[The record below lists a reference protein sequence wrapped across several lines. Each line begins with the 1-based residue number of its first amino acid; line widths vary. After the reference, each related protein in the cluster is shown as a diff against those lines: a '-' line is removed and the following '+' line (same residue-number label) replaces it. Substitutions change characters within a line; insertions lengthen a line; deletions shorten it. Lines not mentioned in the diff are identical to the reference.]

1 MQSVN
6 RNRPWARITMVGDF
20 WGIHPHP
27 SPPAAAPPSP
37 VKGEGLSVRLSR
49 LLCSSVSAIVR
60 AFPLTG
66 GRWPQARGGREAPP
80 QAVTDE
86 GEDKM
91 NVGVT
96 PKETWLPN

>member
-1 MQSVN
+1 MKSEN
-6 RNRPWARITMVGDF
+6 
-20 WGIHPHP
+20 
-27 SPPAAAPPSP
+27 AAFLFGRQRFLWRGGELGVFTLIRHASRATFPRE
-37 VKGEGLSVRLSR
+37 GEGFRHWHLHNCTVVSVGAPINLPPWR
-49 LLCSSVSAIVR
+49 
-60 AFPLTG
+60 G
-66 GRWPQARGGREAPP
+66 KARGGREAPP